1 MKRDN
6 MGTWPGAARGGFT
19 LIELLIVV
27 VIIGILA
34 AIGLA
39 RYQEVRETAWLSMLK
54 SDVEHL
60 AKHQEI
66 YHLRH
71 MEYATLEELTD
82 FVPSPQVEVTINYAA
97 GDGWGGEATHPNL
110 DVTCGFFTGNAPAG
124 SAGPA
129 TSEDVLSCN

>member
-1 MKRDN
+1 MERSIRVE
-6 MGTWPGAARGGFT
+6 PGRRPGFT

-39 RYQEVRETAWLSMLK
+39 RYQEVRETAWLSMLR
-54 SDVEHL
+54 SDMEHL

-66 YHLRH
+66 YHLEH
-71 MEYATLEELTD
+71 LEYATLDDLDD
-82 FVPSPQVEVTINYAA
+82 FVASPAVEVDINYAA
-97 GDGWGGEATHPNL
+97 ADGWGGEASHPNL

-129 TSEDVLSCN
+129 GSEDLLTCE